1 MASVSGVYFV
11 GIWNGFWSGG
21 FSPIAI
27 LFPKCLSL
35 IALNLSY
42 GASRTCGKQKS
53 STILFFFVILKKYF
67 VSERLYVLFQA
78 RVHHDISRVQMP
90 CARLPHHI
98 SIYPIHPLPQRS
110 PMCARASI
118 DWMGIIDASMSIID
132 APATPWCTTRHDA
145 LSKIGPFSQIGAF
158 QRYNRDKCTV
168 SILPQICDVTEA
180 LSKCVIEN

>member
-1 MASVSGVYFV
+1 MESVSGVYFV

-35 IALNLSY
+35 IAPNLSY
-42 GASRTCGKQKS
+42 AASRTCANKRVKQFYSFLFWIFS
-53 STILFFFVILKKYF
+53 SD
-67 VSERLYVLFQA
+67 RLYVLFQA
-78 RVHHDISRVQMP
+78 RVYDNIGGVQMA
-90 CARLPHHI
+90 CVRLPHHI

-132 APATPWCTTRHDA
+132 AAAIPRHGA
-145 LSKIGPFSQIGAF
+145 LSKIGPFSRIGAF
-158 QRYNRDKCTV
+158 QRYNGDKCIV
-168 SILPQICDVTEA
+168 SILPQKGSSNFVM
-180 LSKCVIEN
+180 EN

>member
-1 MASVSGVYFV
+1 MA
-11 GIWNGFWSGG
+11 
-21 FSPIAI
+21 P
-27 LFPKCLSL
+27 P
-35 IALNLSY
+35 
-42 GASRTCGKQKS
+42 
-53 STILFFFVILKKYF
+53 
-67 VSERLYVLFQA
+67 ERVA
-78 RVHHDISRVQMP
+78 NKRVQQSLSFCHYNKNRGTGCMFFSSKGSSWYWWSP
-90 CARLPHHI
+90 YALCARLPHHI
-98 SIYPIHPLPQRS
+98 SIYPIHPVPQRS

-132 APATPWCTTRHDA
+132 APATPWCTARHDA